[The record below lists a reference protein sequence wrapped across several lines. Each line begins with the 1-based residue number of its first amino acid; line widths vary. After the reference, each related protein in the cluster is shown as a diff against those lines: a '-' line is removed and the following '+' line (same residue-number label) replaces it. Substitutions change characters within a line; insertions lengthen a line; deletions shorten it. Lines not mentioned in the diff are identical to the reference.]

1 MLKLKKLRMPLPS
14 TINDCLLLWQMG
26 YIVVIH
32 DGKVEKVLKERGKK
46 SGRIKNSERNRRAYQ
61 RA

>member
-1 MLKLKKLRMPLPS
+1 MLKLKKLRMPLPV

-32 DGKVEKVLKERGKK
+32 DGKVEKVLKKRGGEK
-46 SGRIKNSERNRRAYQ
+46 SGRIKNTQRN
-61 RA
+61 